1 MNRISILVFTM
12 VVAVAAGLVAQDKHK
27 MTKADVE
34 RQVEELSNWGRWG
47 KDDQLGALNLI
58 TPEKRIQ
65 AAQLV
70 KKGIS
75 VSLARDVEKEAAADN
90 ASPFQHEML
99 QFGRGTTG
107 PWASDPVMSYSRPS

>member
-1 MNRISILVFTM
+1 MIRTAFLALMIPL
-12 VVAVAAGLVAQDKHK
+12 AVATGTLVAQPADKNTAQDRHK

-34 RQVEELSNWGRWG
+34 RQIEELSNWGRWG

-58 TPEKRIQ
+58 TPEKRIH

-75 VSLARDVEKEAAADN
+75 VSLARDVEKNAALDN
-90 ASPFQHEML
+90 PSPFKQEML
-99 QFGRGTTG
+99 KFGRGTD
-107 PWASDPVMSYSRPS
+107 S

>member
-1 MNRISILVFTM
+1 MLRIHSLALMFM
-12 VVAVAAGLVAQDKHK
+12 FAVAHGDLGAQEKHK

-34 RQVEELSNWGRWG
+34 RQIEELSNWGRWG
-47 KDDQLGALNLI
+47 KDDELGALNLI

-75 VSLARDVEKEAAADN
+75 VSLARDVEKAEALDN
-90 ASPFQHEML
+90 PSPFNMKC
-99 QFGRGTTG
+99 
-107 PWASDPVMSYSRPS
+107 